1 MTARAEAPTRM
12 KGKRVASLDVARG
25 WMLLTSVSSAA
36 VVTQRPPWLVHAV
49 WRGITI
55 YDLIFPLFVT
65 LSGVGMAFAYRNR
78 VSHWVSLRRVVVLLV
93 VGLIYGGLTSGNWA
107 PGTFRVTG
115 TLQLYAALVALLAAA
130 HLVARGWR
138 AWAGVTLGVGTVL
151 AVWLRLWANGC
162 PGGELTPACNPSAT
176 IDGALF
182 GARMYAEGRLGH
194 DPEGIV
200 AILGAFI
207 TASAGVTAGHMA
219 LELRRRGAG
228 PFALAA
234 WAGLVAVWGLA
245 LTALV
250 PAFKR
255 LWTPSFALTAAAL
268 GIVLFGVAFLLF
280 DVPRRVIRPESMERL
295 AAPFAA
301 LGRNSLLVYFGSHL
315 AIALLWQLGEPWW
328 AGRIAD
334 VLGTGAA
341 GPVLFAVANVAAW
354 WLLAIAL
361 HRRRIYVHA

>member
-1 MTARAEAPTRM
+1 M
-12 KGKRVASLDVARG
+12 
-25 WMLLTSVSSAA
+25 AA
-36 VVTQRPPWLVHAV
+36 MPV
-49 WRGITI
+49 
-55 YDLIFPLFVT
+55 
-65 LSGVGMAFAYRNR
+65 
-78 VSHWVSLRRVVVLLV
+78 
-93 VGLIYGGLTSGNWA
+93 
-107 PGTFRVTG
+107 
-115 TLQLYAALVALLAAA
+115 
-130 HLVARGWR
+130 
-138 AWAGVTLGVGTVL
+138 
-151 AVWLRLWANGC
+151 
-162 PGGELTPACNPSAT
+162 
-176 IDGALF
+176 
-182 GARMYAEGRLGH
+182 
-194 DPEGIV
+194 
-200 AILGAFI
+200 AFI

-315 AIALLWQLGEPWW
+315 AIALLWQLGEPRW

>member
-1 MTARAEAPTRM
+1 
-12 KGKRVASLDVARG
+12 
-25 WMLLTSVSSAA
+25 
-36 VVTQRPPWLVHAV
+36 
-49 WRGITI
+49 
-55 YDLIFPLFVT
+55 
-65 LSGVGMAFAYRNR
+65 
-78 VSHWVSLRRVVVLLV
+78 
-93 VGLIYGGLTSGNWA
+93 
-107 PGTFRVTG
+107 
-115 TLQLYAALVALLAAA
+115 
-130 HLVARGWR
+130 
-138 AWAGVTLGVGTVL
+138 
-151 AVWLRLWANGC
+151 
-162 PGGELTPACNPSAT
+162 
-176 IDGALF
+176 
-182 GARMYAEGRLGH
+182 
-194 DPEGIV
+194 
-200 AILGAFI
+200 
-207 TASAGVTAGHMA
+207 MA

-315 AIALLWQLGEPWW
+315 AIALLWQLGEPRW
-328 AGRIAD
+328 AGRMGD